1 MSSLLHPRAAARIK
15 AAFDTCE
22 LVARTVQSR
31 RQILRKLRPKAA
43 PKRNTMV
50 YDGGT
55 VRVVPDR

>member
-1 MSSLLHPRAAARIK
+1 MSSLLNPRAAARIK

-22 LVARTVQSR
+22 LVARTVKAR
-31 RQILRKLRPKAA
+31 HQIVRKLRPKAA

-55 VRVVPDR
+55 VRVVRDR